1 MASIPDASPD
11 PASVAVDADALQEIN
26 RLRSVARILS
36 NAAHDLN
43 NALQVIGGS
52 AELLAMQSELGPP
65 AQRRIQTI
73 TAQTG
78 RAASALDSLMS
89 YTRPAPAERQTV
101 DLEALLKAAIA
112 LRDFSLHRAR
122 ISVTIER
129 AAPSP
134 CRASVD
140 RRLMLQVFLNVLLNA
155 EEALKD
161 RRDGSAA
168 IQIRLERQGEACLV
182 SFADNGPGFSTEARA
197 RLADRAAVPSLDASL
212 SGIGLSVAARIAAQ
226 HGGRLDFGPGPGA
239 SVTLRLPS
247 VA

>member
-1 MASIPDASPD
+1 VASISDVSPD

-26 RLRSVARILS
+26 RLRTVARILS
-36 NAAHDLN
+36 NATHDLN

-52 AELLAMQSELGPP
+52 AELLAMQTDLGPT
-65 AQRRIQTI
+65 AQRRIETI
-73 TAQTG
+73 AAQTG
-78 RAASALDSLMS
+78 RAASALDCLMS
-89 YTRPAPAERQTV
+89 YTRPVAAERQTV
-101 DLEALLKAAIA
+101 DLETLLKVAIV

-122 ISVTIER
+122 ISVTVER
-129 AAPSP
+129 AAPAP

-168 IQIRLERQGEACLV
+168 IRIRLERQGEACLV
-182 SFADNGPGFSTEARA
+182 SFADNGPGFSTQARA
-197 RLADRAAVPSLDASL
+197 RLADGAAVPSLDASL
-212 SGIGLSVAARIAAQ
+212 SGIGLWVAARIAAR
-226 HGGRLDFGPGPGA
+226 HGGRLDLDPGPGA
-239 SVTLRLPS
+239 SVTLRLPA